1 MPFRDAAL
9 RVVQTIIGLME
20 SKNKIM
26 DVSNKKRFK
35 EEYGEEAHTKP
46 PKVQKPED
54 YRATF
59 SGNVDDH
66 FRIGAAPTVF
76 QCFVFQCI
84 HHFAFIHRLNLCNF
98 TQGC

>member
-1 MPFRDAAL
+1 MVSIVLNNPLPCPARQAVILVPFRDAAL
-9 RVVQTIIGLME
+9 RVAQTLIGLME
-20 SKNKIM
+20 SRNPAM

-35 EEYGEEAHTKP
+35 EEYGEEADDKP

-66 FRIGAAPTVF
+66 FRIGASAAV
-76 QCFVFQCI
+76 
-84 HHFAFIHRLNLCNF
+84 
-98 TQGC
+98 